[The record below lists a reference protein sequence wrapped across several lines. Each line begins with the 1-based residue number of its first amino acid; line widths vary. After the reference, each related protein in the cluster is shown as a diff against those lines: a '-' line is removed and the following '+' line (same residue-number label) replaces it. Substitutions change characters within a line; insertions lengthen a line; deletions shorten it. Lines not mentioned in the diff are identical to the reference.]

1 MLWKALSCAVAAG
14 ACMALAN
21 TAVVAQTAQQQ
32 RAQKQA
38 QIPRCAQPLG
48 VLAVEQP
55 QRDWWTELKLGS
67 PEALLRVFVQ
77 QSNCFTQ
84 VDRGAGLAAAQRER
98 ALASGG
104 ALQQGSNIGGG
115 QIQAADYVLLPDLVT
130 QNANARGNNVGAALG
145 GLLGRT
151 NPVLGGIAG
160 GISINSSTAD
170 VTLAITDVRSTR
182 QLAVI
187 DGHAEKRD
195 IGFGVGGGLFGGSG
209 FGAAGATGYNN
220 TEIGQVI
227 TLAYL
232 DAYTKLVD
240 QLGGLPV
247 EGASA
252 ANAQQ
257 SVKVN
262 RPTRM
267 YQQPTTTS
275 TLIRPLDIGATL
287 FPTGNKNGLMW
298 EVKDE
303 LGNLGWVSS
312 ITFDLAK

>member
-1 MLWKALSCAVAAG
+1 MLRTALSCALAASAG
-14 ACMALAN
+14 LILAN
-21 TAVVAQTAQQQ
+21 STVSAQTAQEQ
-32 RAQKQA
+32 RAQKTA

-104 ALQQGSNIGGG
+104 ALQQGSNVGGG

-130 QNANARGNNVGAALG
+130 QNANARGNNFGAALG
-145 GLLGRT
+145 GLLGRN
-151 NPVLGGIAG
+151 NPVLGGIVG
-160 GISINSSTAD
+160 GLNINSSTAD

-187 DGHAEKRD
+187 DGHGEKRD

-209 FGAAGATGYNN
+209 FGSAGATGYNN

-232 DAYTKLVD
+232 DAFTKLVD

-257 SVKVN
+257 AVVVN
-262 RPTRM
+262 RPSRM
-267 YQQPTTTS
+267 YSQPSTQS
-275 TLIRPLDIGATL
+275 TLVRPLDIGARL
-287 FPTGNKNGLMW
+287 YPTGNKNGLMW
-298 EVKDE
+298 EVKDD
-303 LGNLGWVSS
+303 LGNTGWVSS
-312 ITFDLAK
+312 ITFDLAR

>member
-1 MLWKALSCAVAAG
+1 MRWKALSCVIAACAG
-14 ACMALAN
+14 MALAN
-21 TAVVAQTAQQQ
+21 SAVLAATAQEQ
-32 RAQKQA
+32 RAKKTA
-38 QIPRCAQPLG
+38 EIPRCAQSLG
-48 VLAVEQP
+48 VLAVSQP
-55 QRDWWTELKLGS
+55 ERNWWSELQLGS

-77 QSNCFTQ
+77 QSGCFSQ

-104 ALQQGSNIGGG
+104 NLQQGSNVGGG
-115 QIQAADYVLLPDLVT
+115 QIQAADYVLVPDIVS
-130 QNANARGNNVGAALG
+130 QNANARGNNFGAALG
-145 GLLGRT
+145 GLLGAR
-151 NPVLGGIAG
+151 NPVLGQLAG
-160 GISINSSTAD
+160 SISINSSTAD

-187 DGHAEKRD
+187 EGHSEKRD
-195 IGFGVGGGLFGGSG
+195 IGFGVGGGVFGGSG
-209 FGAAGATGYNN
+209 FGQAGATGYNN

-232 DAYTKLVD
+232 DAFTKLVD
-240 QLGGLPV
+240 QLGGLPA

-257 SVKVN
+257 AVVVT

-267 YQQPTTTS
+267 YQSASTQS
-275 TLIRPLDIGATL
+275 TLVRPLDIGARL
-287 FPTGNKNGLMW
+287 YPTGNKDGLMW
-298 EVKDE
+298 EVKDD
-303 LGNLGWVSS
+303 LGNQGWVSS